1 MKHSV
6 KHSVKIRLIS
16 LAAALLTA
24 AGSLCGCAGQR
35 VPADTQTR
43 DTEGGYAYR
52 IDVSPYIDAIRAD
65 HPGFLTLVNKTHP
78 VDEDFAPARLSDMD
92 KSLTLYGKDVQLEAT
107 AALAAE
113 ALIRELWSMGW
124 KDVKITSG
132 YRTFTYQSQLF
143 NTYIANEKSA
153 HPSWTTAEAEREV
166 LETAMDRLAE
176 GGRLCVITFHSLEDR
191 IVKQRFKLWSSDCI
205 CPPHLPRC
213 VCGHKAE
220 VRLLT
225 KKPIVPSREELLLNP
240 RSGSSKLRVIEKIPA
255 HQEQHP

>member
-6 KHSVKIRLIS
+6 RIRLCA

-65 HPGFLTLVNKTHP
+65 HPGFLTLVNKAHP

-166 LETAMDRLAE
+166 LTYSARPGTSEHQTGLCMDLIIADLHPTLDESFAEHPCYAWLLANAHEFGFVLRFPDGKEDVTGYSFEPWHYRFVGIGAATAIYE
-176 GGRLCVITFHSLEDR
+176 GGLTLEEYLEGG
-191 IVKQRFKLWSSDCI
+191 Q
-205 CPPHLPRC
+205 
-213 VCGHKAE
+213 
-220 VRLLT
+220 
-225 KKPIVPSREELLLNP
+225 
-240 RSGSSKLRVIEKIPA
+240 
-255 HQEQHP
+255 